1 MIQGQQFAAPETQTR
16 FGIAGGAG
24 YAVETSLTGDI
35 RGIGRV
41 PTVVVNVNNN
51 MIDARHAREAGAV
64 IGQEVS
70 RQILQGGSYLAD
82 NISWAAS

>member
-35 RGIGRV
+35 RGIGKVRRR
-41 PTVVVNVNNN
+41 VNVENN
-51 MIDARHAREAGAV
+51 MMTRGMRGKQV
-64 IGQEVS
+64 
-70 RQILQGGSYLAD
+70 R
-82 NISWAAS
+82 